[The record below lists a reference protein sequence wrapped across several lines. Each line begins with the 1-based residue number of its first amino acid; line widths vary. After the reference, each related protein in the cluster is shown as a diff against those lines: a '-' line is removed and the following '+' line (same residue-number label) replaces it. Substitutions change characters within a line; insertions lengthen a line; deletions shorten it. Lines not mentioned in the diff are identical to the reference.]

1 MQGGYSF
8 RQRRFDIWPGFVDA
22 LASILLI
29 TVFVLLILVMGQQAL
44 SVTISGKD
52 SAMRLLEQRIGE
64 LSSSLSLSEGKQQDL
79 QQQLAQLTA
88 SLSFVEQEKAQV
100 EQDLQRQLAQLT
112 SSLSLVEL
120 EKTQLEQEKVQV
132 EQDLQRQLA
141 QLTASLSFVEQEKAQ
156 VEQNL
161 QRRLAQ
167 LTSSLSLVELEKTQ
181 VEQEKAQVEQD
192 LQRRLAQLTSSLSLV
207 ELEKMQVEQEK
218 AQVEQDLQRRL
229 AQLTSSLSLVEL
241 EKAQVEQEK
250 VQALSGLQE
259 AEGTAD
265 SLRRQARQTAEHA
278 RSETKR
284 AEELEQDNLR
294 ISTQARQ
301 RIETLT
307 SRIEALH
314 AQLRGL
320 ETLLAE
326 SEERAREGDVR
337 ITNLSKRLNAALA
350 EKVQELQSYR
360 SEFFGRLREVLGRRA
375 DVEIVGDRFVLQSE
389 LLFASGSAYL
399 GEKGRQQ
406 LLKIARTLNEIA
418 ALVPPQVAWVLRV
431 DGHTDGRPIHN
442 MIYRSNWELSTARA
456 LAVVH
461 FLIENGIPPD
471 RLAASGFGEY
481 HPLEQQDALPDGSYL
496 QEREDSQEAVWARN
510 RRIEF
515 KFTQR

>member
-1 MQGGYSF
+1 M
-8 RQRRFDIWPGFVDA
+8 
-22 LASILLI
+22 
-29 TVFVLLILVMGQQAL
+29 
-44 SVTISGKD
+44 
-52 SAMRLLEQRIGE
+52 
-64 LSSSLSLSEGKQQDL
+64 
-79 QQQLAQLTA
+79 
-88 SLSFVEQEKAQV
+88 
-100 EQDLQRQLAQLT
+100 
-112 SSLSLVEL
+112 
-120 EKTQLEQEKVQV
+120 
-132 EQDLQRQLA
+132 
-141 QLTASLSFVEQEKAQ
+141 
-156 VEQNL
+156 
-161 QRRLAQ
+161 
-167 LTSSLSLVELEKTQ
+167 
-181 VEQEKAQVEQD
+181 
-192 LQRRLAQLTSSLSLV
+192 
-207 ELEKMQVEQEK
+207 
-218 AQVEQDLQRRL
+218 
-229 AQLTSSLSLVEL
+229 
-241 EKAQVEQEK
+241 
-250 VQALSGLQE
+250 
-259 AEGTAD
+259 
-265 SLRRQARQTAEHA
+265 
-278 RSETKR
+278 
-284 AEELEQDNLR
+284 
-294 ISTQARQ
+294 
-301 RIETLT
+301 T

-389 LLFASGSAYL
+389 LLFASGSAEL

-442 MIYRSNWELSTARA
+442 MVYRSNWELSTARA